1 MNRLLHWLYEF
12 PGIAIT
18 AVLWPLW
25 QFSTSTASSL
35 TSLAQVSG
43 GSLFGEMVAAC
54 KELGLPVVLIVAAL
68 FGVRELWQFFNPLI
82 ARSFAASA
90 RAQLKDARTRER
102 MAQILENQ
110 KTERDATRRSLSRI
124 ERQGKKTDERL
135 DRLINVVASG
145 VGQIKGTDTVSVID
159 STNSHKPNEA

>member
-18 AVLWPLW
+18 AVLWPIW
-25 QFSTSTASSL
+25 QFGTSTANSL

-43 GSLFGEMVAAC
+43 ESLFGEVVSAC
-54 KELGLPVVLIVAAL
+54 KELGLPVLLIIAAG
-68 FGVRELWQFFNPLI
+68 FGIRELWQFFNPLI

-102 MAQILENQ
+102 MARILEHQ
-110 KTERDATRRSLSRI
+110 KSEHDANRRSLARL
-124 ERQGKKTDERL
+124 ERQGKKTG
-135 DRLINVVASG
+135 DRIEKLIKVVASG
-145 VGQIKGTDTVSVID
+145 IESA
-159 STNSHKPNEA
+159 NSHKPPEA